1 MTLLSQWLTP
11 ALVSAFGWT
20 LIHFLWQGLTL
31 AILLRAGLT
40 ALETPTARY
49 NAGVLTLATMTLAP
63 LITFGLVYEA
73 PASHPV
79 VLPAFGYLLARA
91 PVAQQAVE
99 AARSLAA
106 VQAAA
111 PATSLANWLK
121 ATDVSRVF
129 VWFWVIGVLAFSLR
143 SIGGWLLVRDL
154 RRTCDAQIPPM
165 LLQTCRRLQ
174 QQLGI
179 RRLVSFCSSSS
190 LTVPAVA
197 GWLRPVVLLPLSA
210 LSGLS
215 AEQLE
220 AVIAHELAHIQRL
233 DAFVNLFQIAI
244 ETLLFYHPAVW
255 WVSRSIR
262 DEREHCCDDVAVA
275 VIGNPLD
282 YAKALTLM
290 EEWRSLP
297 DFALA
302 VNGRPLRSRI
312 ERLLGIRSVIATAGG
327 GWTLGSVAVMALLGT
342 AGLVAASGSLRSE
355 TLNILE
361 ERFFNS
367 DHPQATLAPV
377 PERHLIAKAAP
388 SPAPSAVLSETPAP
402 APAPVTAPTTEYR
415 ATPQP
420 VSVAPKAPITVAVQY
435 AALINTQVR
444 AAMMIAT
451 EERQTSSA
459 TEATGQTGR
468 SYIADMEAAGY
479 KNLTVDQLVA
489 LKIQG
494 VTPEYVREIKAAG
507 LNPDVNQLIAMKI
520 QGVSPAYLSDWKA
533 MGINPDINNAIAMK
547 IQGVSPAY
555 VKDVQ
560 ATGLNPS
567 INQLIA
573 MKIQGVTPEYIREV
587 QASGWKSVTVDQLI
601 AMKIQGVKPA
611 DAAEFEKLGFKDLSV
626 NDLIALRIQGVSPS
640 YIQSM
645 RSAGFTTNHV
655 NEFIAAKIQGITP
668 EFIEKAKQHGFT
680 NLSLHQLM
688 ALRQADVF

>member
-1 MTLLSQWLTP
+1 MTLLSHWLTP
-11 ALVSAFGWT
+11 AVVSAFGWT
-20 LIHFLWQGLTL
+20 LIHFLWQGLALTV
-31 AILLRAGLT
+31 LLRAGLT
-40 ALETPTARY
+40 CLRTPTARY
-49 NAGVLTLATMTLAP
+49 NAAVLTLAAMTLAP
-63 LITFGLVYEA
+63 LVTFGFIYEQPTNEQVA
-73 PASHPV
+73 I
-79 VLPAFGYLLARA
+79 PAFSSLLARA
-91 PVAQQAVE
+91 PEAQQAIE
-99 AARSLAA
+99 AARNLVAS
-106 VQAAA
+106 QAAA
-111 PATSLANWLK
+111 PDTSIENWLET
-121 ATDVSRVF
+121 TDVSRVF

-143 SIGGWLLVRDL
+143 SLGGWLLVRQL
-154 RRTCDAQIPPM
+154 RLTCNAKIAPV

-179 RRLVSFCSSSS
+179 GRVVRFCSSSS
-190 LTVPAVA
+190 LTVPAVV
-197 GWLRPVVLLPLSA
+197 GWFRPVVLLPLSA

-215 AEQLE
+215 AEQLG
-220 AVIAHELAHIQRL
+220 AVIAHELAHIKRF
-233 DAFVNLFQIAI
+233 DAFVNLFQIGV

-275 VIGNPLD
+275 VMGNPLD

-302 VNGRPLRSRI
+302 VNGRPLRTRI
-312 ERLLGIRSVIATAGG
+312 ERLLGIRSVIGTAGG
-327 GWTLGSVAVMALLGT
+327 GWTLGSVVAMALLGT

-367 DHPQATLAPV
+367 DTPRTAPA
-377 PERHLIAKAAP
+377 PERHLVARAAP
-388 SPAPSAVLSETPAP
+388 SPAPSTRLLSPSAPAPTPAP
-402 APAPVTAPTTEYR
+402 VARAEDQ

-420 VSVAPKAPITVAVQY
+420 ASSAPRAPIAVAVQY
-435 AALINTQVR
+435 AALINTQVH
-444 AAMMIAT
+444 AAVMIAA
-451 EERQTSSA
+451 EERQAS
-459 TEATGQTGR
+459 EANEQTGR

-507 LNPDVNQLIAMKI
+507 LNPDINQLIGMKI
-520 QGVSPAYLSDWKA
+520 QGVTPAYLRDWKA
-533 MGINPDINNAIAMK
+533 AGIDPNINNAIAMK
-547 IQGVSPAY
+547 IQGVTPAY

-567 INQLIA
+567 INQLIG

-587 QASGWKSVTVDQLI
+587 QASGWKAVTIDQLI

-611 DAAEFEKLGFKDLSV
+611 DTAEFAKLGFTDLSI

-645 RSAGFTTNHV
+645 RAAGFTTNKVH
-655 NEFIAAKIQGITP
+655 EYIGAKIQGITP

>member
-11 ALVSAFGWT
+11 ALVSACGWT
-20 LIHFLWQGLTL
+20 LIHFLWQGLAL
-31 AILLRAGLT
+31 VVLLRAGL
-40 ALETPTARY
+40 AGLRTPTARY
-49 NAGVLTLATMTLAP
+49 NVAVLTLGAMMLAP
-63 LITFGLVYEA
+63 LVTFVLIYEKASTLEQPALAASGSLLTYA
-73 PASHPV
+73 PK
-79 VLPAFGYLLARA
+79 
-91 PVAQQAVE
+91 AQQAIE
-99 AARSLAA
+99 AARSL
-106 VQAAA
+106 VTSQAAA
-111 PATSLANWLK
+111 PATNTTNWLET
-121 ATDVSRVF
+121 TDVSRVF
-129 VWFWVIGVLAFSLR
+129 VWFWVMGVLALSLR
-143 SIGGWLLVRDL
+143 SIGGWFLVREL
-154 RRTCDAQIPPM
+154 RRTCDAQIAPV

-174 QQLGI
+174 QHLGI
-179 RRLVSFCSSSS
+179 RRVVRFCSSSS
-190 LTVPAVA
+190 LTVPAVV
-197 GWLRPVVLLPLSA
+197 GWVRPVVLIPLSA

-220 AVIAHELAHIQRL
+220 AVIAHELAHIKRF
-233 DAFVNLFQIAI
+233 DAFVNLFQIGV

-262 DEREHCCDDVAVA
+262 DEREHCCDDVAVN
-275 VIGNPLD
+275 VMGNPLD
-282 YAKALTLM
+282 YARALTLL
-290 EEWRSLP
+290 EECRSLP
-297 DFALA
+297 GFALA

-327 GWTLGSVAVMALLGT
+327 GWTLGGVAAMALLGT
-342 AGLVAASGSLRSE
+342 AALVAASGSLRSE

-367 DHPQATLAPV
+367 DTPNAAPA

-388 SPAPSAVLSETPAP
+388 SPLPAPSALLSSGTPAP
-402 APAPVTAPTTEYR
+402 APVARPEYHATSRPAPVA
-415 ATPQP
+415 
-420 VSVAPKAPITVAVQY
+420 VAFQY
-435 AALINTQVR
+435 AAAISFNRDTHTAV
-444 AAMMIAT
+444 MISA
-451 EERQTSSA
+451 EERQTTLSS
-459 TEATGQTGR
+459 EASGLTGR

-507 LNPDVNQLIAMKI
+507 LNPDINQLIAMKI
-520 QGVSPAYLSDWKA
+520 QGVSPAYLRDWKA
-533 MGINPDINNAIAMK
+533 AGIDADISHAIAMK
-547 IQGVSPAY
+547 IQGVTPAY

-567 INQLIA
+567 VNQLIG

-611 DAAEFEKLGFKDLSV
+611 DAAEFEKLGFKDLSI

-655 NEFIAAKIQGITP
+655 HEFIAAKIQGVTP
-668 EFIEKAKQHGFT
+668 EFIEKARQHGFT
-680 NLSLHQLM
+680 NLSLHQLI

>member
-1 MTLLSQWLTP
+1 MRLLSQWLTP

-20 LIHFLWQGLTL
+20 LIHFLWQGLAL
-31 AILLRAGLT
+31 AVLLRAAMTCLK
-40 ALETPTARY
+40 TPTARY
-49 NAGVLTLATMTLAP
+49 NAAVLALAAMTLAP
-63 LITFGLVYEA
+63 VVTFGLIYEQPMSDQTA
-73 PASHPV
+73 IPI
-79 VLPAFGYLLARA
+79 FGSVLARA
-91 PVAQQAVE
+91 PEAQQAVN
-99 AARSLAA
+99 AVRSLVAS
-106 VQAAA
+106 QTAA
-111 PATSLANWLK
+111 PAASITAWLHG
-121 ATDVSRVF
+121 TDVSQVF
-129 VWFWVIGVLAFSLR
+129 VWFWVMGVLAFSLR
-143 SIGGWLLVRDL
+143 SLGGWLMVREL
-154 RRTCDAQIPPM
+154 HRTCDEQIAPE

-174 QQLGI
+174 WHLGI
-179 RRLVSFCSSSS
+179 RRVVRFCTSSS
-190 LTVPAVA
+190 LTVPAVV
-197 GWLRPVVLLPLSA
+197 GWFRPVVLLPLSA

-220 AVIAHELAHIQRL
+220 AVIAHELAHIQRF
-233 DAFVNLFQIAI
+233 DAFVNLFQIGV

-262 DEREHCCDDVAVA
+262 DEREHCCDDIAV
-275 VIGNPLD
+275 VVMGNPLD

-302 VNGRPLRSRI
+302 VNGRPLRTRI

-327 GWTLGSVAVMALLGT
+327 GWTLGGVATMALLGT

-367 DHPQATLAPV
+367 DTPKSAPRAAQV
-377 PERHLIAKAAP
+377 PAAPERHLIAKAPP
-388 SPAPSAVLSETPAP
+388 SPAAAPSAQLSSPTALAPDARAEDQATPR
-402 APAPVTAPTTEYR
+402 PAPVA
-415 ATPQP
+415 
-420 VSVAPKAPITVAVQY
+420 VAVQY
-435 AALINTQVR
+435 AALINTQVHT
-444 AAMMIAT
+444 ALMIAA
-451 EERQTSSA
+451 EERQTTSD
-459 TEATGQTGR
+459 ATGQTGR
-468 SYIADMEAAGY
+468 SYFADMEAAGY

-507 LNPDVNQLIAMKI
+507 LNPDINQLIAMKI
-520 QGVSPAYLSDWKA
+520 QGVSPADLRDWKA
-533 MGINPDINNAIAMK
+533 AGIDADINNAIAMK
-547 IQGVSPAY
+547 IQGVTPSY

-587 QASGWKSVTVDQLI
+587 QTSGWKSVTINQLI

-611 DAAEFEKLGFKDLSV
+611 DAAEFEKMGLKDLSV
-626 NDLIALRIQGVSPS
+626 DDLIALRIQGVSPS

-645 RSAGFTTNHV
+645 RAAGFTTNRVH
-655 NEFIAAKIQGITP
+655 EFIAAKIQGVTP

-680 NLSLHQLM
+680 NLSLHQLI
-688 ALRQADVF
+688 ALRQADVL

>member
-20 LIHFLWQGLTL
+20 LIHFLWQGLAL
-31 AILLRAGLT
+31 AVLLRAGMAGLRT
-40 ALETPTARY
+40 ATARY
-49 NAGVLTLATMTLAP
+49 NASVLTLAAMTLAP
-63 LITFGLVYEA
+63 LVTFGLIYEQ
-73 PASHPV
+73 PAGDQV
-79 VLPAFGYLLARA
+79 AVPAIGSLLARA
-91 PVAQQAVE
+91 PEAQQAIEV
-99 AARSLAA
+99 ARSLVAS
-106 VQAAA
+106 QAAA
-111 PATSLANWLK
+111 PAISIVNWLK
-121 ATDVSRVF
+121 TTDVSGIF

-143 SIGGWLLVRDL
+143 SVGGWLVVREL
-154 RRTCDAQIPPM
+154 HRTCDAQIAPV

-174 QQLGI
+174 HQLGI
-179 RRLVSFCSSSS
+179 RRVVRFCSSS
-190 LTVPAVA
+190 LLNVPAVV
-197 GWLRPVVLLPLSA
+197 GWFRPVVLLPLSA

-220 AVIAHELAHIQRL
+220 AVIAHELGHIKRF
-233 DAFVNLFQIAI
+233 DAFVNLFQIGV

-275 VIGNPLD
+275 MMGNPLD
-282 YAKALTLM
+282 YAKALALM

-302 VNGRPLRSRI
+302 VNGRPLRTRI
-312 ERLLGIRSVIATAGG
+312 ERILGIRSVIATAGD
-327 GWTLGSVAVMALLGT
+327 GWTLGSVAAMAVLGT
-342 AGLVAASGSLRSE
+342 AGLIAASGSLRSE

-367 DHPQATLAPV
+367 DAPQTVPA

-388 SPAPSAVLSETPAP
+388 TPAP
-402 APAPVTAPTTEYR
+402 RALLSPAAPAAALTAAPVAQAEYHAAPR
-415 ATPQP
+415 P
-420 VSVAPKAPITVAVQY
+420 APMAPMAVAVQY
-435 AALINTQVR
+435 AAVINTSTHT
-444 AAMMIAT
+444 AMMIAP
-451 EERQTSSA
+451 EERQPAS
-459 TEATGQTGR
+459 EATGQTGR

-507 LNPDVNQLIAMKI
+507 LNPDINQLIAMKI
-520 QGVSPAYLSDWKA
+520 QGVSPAYLRDWKA
-533 MGINPDINNAIAMK
+533 AGIDADINHAIAMK
-547 IQGVSPAY
+547 IQGVTPAY

-560 ATGLNPS
+560 ATGLSPS
-567 INQLIA
+567 INQLIG

-587 QASGWKSVTVDQLI
+587 QTSGWKSVTIDQLI

-611 DAAEFEKLGFKDLSV
+611 DAAEFEKLGFKELSI

-645 RSAGFTTNHV
+645 RSAGFTTDKVH
-655 NEFIAAKIQGITP
+655 EFIGAKIQGVTP

-680 NLSLHQLM
+680 NLSLHQLI
-688 ALRQADVF
+688 ALREADVF

>member
-1 MTLLSQWLTP
+1 MTLLSHWLTP
-11 ALVSAFGWT
+11 AVVSAFGWT
-20 LIHFLWQGLTL
+20 LIHFLWQGLAL
-31 AILLRAGLT
+31 AVLLRAGLT
-40 ALETPTARY
+40 CLTTPTARY
-49 NAGVLTLATMTLAP
+49 NAAVLTLAAMTLAS
-63 LITFGLVYEA
+63 LVTFGLIYKQPTSERVA
-73 PASHPV
+73 I
-79 VLPAFGYLLARA
+79 PAFSSLLARA
-91 PVAQQAVE
+91 PEAQQAIE
-99 AARSLAA
+99 AARNLVAS
-106 VQAAA
+106 QAAA
-111 PATSLANWLK
+111 PVTSIANWLET
-121 ATDVSRVF
+121 TDVSRVF

-143 SIGGWLLVRDL
+143 SLGGWLLVREL
-154 RRTCDAQIPPM
+154 RRTCNAQIAPV

-179 RRLVSFCSSSS
+179 GRVVRFCSSSS
-190 LTVPAVA
+190 LTVPAVV
-197 GWLRPVVLLPLSA
+197 GWFRPVVLLPLSA

-215 AEQLE
+215 GEQLE
-220 AVIAHELAHIQRL
+220 AVIAHELAHIKRF
-233 DAFVNLFQIAI
+233 DAFVNLFQIGV

-275 VIGNPLD
+275 VMGNPLD

-302 VNGRPLRSRI
+302 VNGRPLRTRI
-312 ERLLGIRSVIATAGG
+312 ERLLGIRSVIGTAGG
-327 GWTLGSVAVMALLGT
+327 GWTLGSVVAMALLGT
-342 AGLVAASGSLRSE
+342 AALVAASGSLRSE

-367 DHPQATLAPV
+367 DTPRTAPA
-377 PERHLIAKAAP
+377 PDRHLVARAAP
-388 SPAPSAVLSETPAP
+388 SPAPSTRLLSPSAPAPTPAP
-402 APAPVTAPTTEYR
+402 VARAEDQ

-420 VSVAPKAPITVAVQY
+420 ASSAPRAPIAVAVQY
-435 AALINTQVR
+435 AALINTQVH
-444 AAMMIAT
+444 AALMIAA
-451 EERQTSSA
+451 EERQA
-459 TEATGQTGR
+459 PEANEQTGR

-489 LKIQG
+489 LKVQG

-507 LNPDVNQLIAMKI
+507 LNPDINQLIGMKI
-520 QGVSPAYLSDWKA
+520 QGVTPAYLRDWKA
-533 MGINPDINNAIAMK
+533 AGIDPNINNAIAMK
-547 IQGVSPAY
+547 IQGVTPAY

-567 INQLIA
+567 INQLIG

-587 QASGWKSVTVDQLI
+587 QASGWKAVTIDQLI

-611 DAAEFEKLGFKDLSV
+611 DTAEFAKLGFTDLSI

-640 YIQSM
+640 YIQGM
-645 RSAGFTTNHV
+645 RAAGFTTNKVH
-655 NEFIAAKIQGITP
+655 EYIGAKIQGVTP
-668 EFIEKAKQHGFT
+668 EFIEQAKQLGFT